1 MLSEQ
6 PDDYRD
12 LVQRLG
18 ALQLRLSDGEQNLIR
33 QRQTLHSLPA
43 LIPSNL
49 AAQNDTQPS
58 LQELGSQVE
67 NLISNLDVSWRPHLD
82 TNEKA
87 EEHSSGE
94 AGIGRNNSML
104 RWLFALAGASQR
116 LEERD
121 PLVVGQDGGEMHPID
136 SRGGRKSAAASVSRV
151 DCFYPLHTHCLQR
164 KTILP
169 APPLPTVAAHH
180 VSHVAA
186 LRVAKEKVSALRTI
200 HNSSAGENAPSEDT
214 RQLRNMDEIE
224 LQRSN
229 SIIYDSL
236 LGEETDF
243 FDSLKGFVHE
253 MAELEDRVE
262 KELKIKQKLLLDAYK
277 EDAQGITKDEDT
289 TNHPGGPWHLEL
301 RQPSEGFGLDF
312 EVGGSRYQTTM
323 F

>member
-6 PDDYRD
+6 PDDHRD
-12 LVQRLG
+12 LVQRLS
-18 ALQLRLSDGEQNLIR
+18 ALQFRLSDGEQNLIR
-33 QRQTLHSLPA
+33 QRQTLRSLHA

-49 AAQNDTQPS
+49 AAQNDTRPS

-82 TNEKA
+82 TKKV

-94 AGIGRNNSML
+94 AGEGGNNSMV

-116 LEERD
+116 MEERD
-121 PLVVGQDGGEMHPID
+121 PPAVGQEMYPID
-136 SRGGRKSAAASVSRV
+136 TRGGRKSAPASVSRIGY
-151 DCFYPLHTHCLQR
+151 FYSFHTHCLQR

-180 VSHVAA
+180 VSHIAA
-186 LRVAKEKVSALRTI
+186 LRLAKEKLSTI
-200 HNSSAGENAPSEDT
+200 RAIHDSSVGENASSEDA
-214 RQLRNMDEIE
+214 RRLKNVDEIE
-224 LQRSN
+224 LQRSI

-236 LGEETDF
+236 LGEETDLS
-243 FDSLKGFVHE
+243 DSLKGFVHE

-262 KELKIKQKLLLDAYK
+262 KELKIKQRLLLDAYK
-277 EDAQGITKDEDT
+277 EDTQGIGENKDA
-289 TNHPGGPWHLEL
+289 TNHPEDPWQLEL
-301 RQPSEGFGLDF
+301 RQPSEEFGLDF
-312 EVGGSRYQTTM
+312 EVSGSRQTTM